1 MSLDQ
6 SGFYA
11 GLRDS
16 TVLSLLTKFGFDAA
30 IQVRTGGVLD
40 PVSGTLSSVG
50 TTFVF
55 PCKAVY
61 GGGSSGKRAGV
72 TKETEGKTLTRKTS
86 KEVYLDASIL
96 QIEPNPDDLFQDE
109 NGNTFEIMTVSKTN
123 PGGVNVLWR
132 LSVVK

>member
-1 MSLDQ
+1 M
-6 SGFYA
+6 
-11 GLRDS
+11 
-16 TVLSLLTKFGFDAA
+16 TKFGFDAA

-40 PVSGTLSSVG
+40 PVSGTLSSTG
-50 TTFVF
+50 TFFVF

-72 TKETEGKTLTRKTS
+72 TKDTEGKTLTRKTS
-86 KEVYLDASIL
+86 KEVYLDSSIL
-96 QIEPNPDDLFQDE
+96 EIEPNPDDLFQDE
-109 NGNTFEIMTVSKTN
+109 NGDTFEILSASKTN